1 MNEQTGDNSTFDA
14 SETIRFT
21 YCRPVGGIYH
31 LLEAFLGAE
40 KSLRNR
46 SIFTELRPKKAPK
59 PLSIGPPRSW
69 IPLCIHLWRTA
80 PQHYNRRQTSSAGAW
95 AAQHLMAG
103 NKRGL
108 TVLGNMKFRE
118 RGRWPARGRKASPP

>member
-69 IPLCIHLWRTA
+69 IPLCIHRA
-80 PQHYNRRQTSSAGAW
+80 GQHEVPRAGS
-95 AAQHLMAG
+95 
-103 NKRGL
+103 
-108 TVLGNMKFRE
+108 V
-118 RGRWPARGRKASPP
+118 ASPRQKGQPAVARCREDL